1 MTIQKCGTKQIES
14 PTVTFVQT
22 FDWSTGVL
30 IFHHRIVKFP
40 DSYYRMEK
48 ILSEEE
54 KQRINALL
62 ERHWPREE
70 TKEKEMV
77 VLSEKGNEIS
87 IQTEAAS
94 SSMKPFEEWPVEY
107 EEEASKRKYKVIG
120 TYIET
125 EYEEMDTEEEEHEV
139 RRLNK
144 EELEIYHQYK
154 EFYTIQARTKGK
166 MPSFGYIHRLK
177 VKEHY
182 PGVPSDIAEMLS
194 HLIEGEVQDI
204 NQISE
209 QEIIKIE
216 QKHDMEPRRWVNI
229 RPKKKTVILCID
241 PDSDSD
247 IIIEEEEGDF
257 RERCIIT
264 KGNEWNVEEEAEQ
277 ADDEWS
283 EPLTTAETEPGTSLI
298 ADQETEDKDETISS
312 TLTQD
317 FDREKV
323 EREFINLASHYQQIK
338 ESFKKLVEEVPHMKK
353 WQLAT
358 NLAKMPILPMIK
370 IEEKVSSMYGQC
382 YEEEPSQVQEECD
395 PKVYGENA
403 EKKLQSIINS
413 IGDQSTLL
421 LMAVRDCI
429 VNKKSQTEI
438 ATKYNI
444 PRSRIQWAM
453 SGKKEHKK
461 GGKQYWQE
469 SKWKTSEEDS
479 TRSLKSRR
487 NEEELERIDDNLTPD
502 IEGQN
507 SKEDSGELPDV

>member
-1 MTIQKCGTKQIES
+1 M
-14 PTVTFVQT
+14 
-22 FDWSTGVL
+22 
-30 IFHHRIVKFP
+30 
-40 DSYYRMEK
+40 
-48 ILSEEE
+48 
-54 KQRINALL
+54 
-62 ERHWPREE
+62 
-70 TKEKEMV
+70 
-77 VLSEKGNEIS
+77 
-87 IQTEAAS
+87 
-94 SSMKPFEEWPVEY
+94 EY
-107 EEEASKRKYKVIG
+107 ED
-120 TYIET
+120 
-125 EYEEMDTEEEEHEV
+125 MDTEDEEHEV
-139 RRLNK
+139 RKLTK

-166 MPSFGYIHRLK
+166 MAGFCYINRLK

-182 PGVPSDIAEMLS
+182 PGVPTDLAEMLS
-194 HLIEGEVQDI
+194 HPIEGEVQDI
-204 NQISE
+204 DCMTE

-216 QKHDMEPRRWVNI
+216 QKHAMVPRRWVNI
-229 RPKKKTVILCID
+229 RPKKTVILCID

-247 IIIEEEEGDF
+247 VVIEEEEGDF

-277 ADDEWS
+277 ANDEWS
-283 EPLTTAETEPGTSLI
+283 EPLTTVETEPGMSLT
-298 ADQETEDKDETISS
+298 AEQETEDKDETISS
-312 TLTQD
+312 TSTQD
-317 FDREKV
+317 FDREKM
-323 EREFINLASHYQQIK
+323 EREFINLASHYQQIG

-358 NLAKMPILPMIK
+358 NLARMPILPMIK
-370 IEEKVSSMYGQC
+370 IEEKVSSMYGQH

-403 EKKLQSIINS
+403 EKKLQSIVNS
-413 IGDQSTLL
+413 IGEQSALL
-421 LMAVRDCI
+421 LMAVGDCI

-461 GGKQYWQE
+461 GGKQYQQE
-469 SKWKTSEEDS
+469 RKRKTSEEDS

-487 NEEELERIDDNLTPD
+487 NEKELGRIDDKPTPD

-507 SKEDSGELPDV
+507 SKEDSDELPDVQL